1 MRRVKDRRRDT
12 KNRFKSAIMFSGI
25 FATVIFEADRLCT
38 FAMILIA
45 VCHGA
50 RCRSTTGRIAITD
63 RLAVPV
69 TVIHAC
75 LCLTSISLTS
85 ISLTSISLASIG
97 LATYL
102 LDPAVGQGSMVLSIS
117 TIPMGIG
124 VLCRRL
130 IFCLWVDMKVFPA
143 TFKAKVGCLGVR
155 SHFRDCQERFHRM
168 SCKLGVAVDL
178 STIMEDQKFVAEHL
192 FRLAR
197 TAQNWP
203 RTAISIKKKKPGP
216 NYFDA

>member
-12 KNRFKSAIMFSGI
+12 KNRFKSAIMFGSI
-25 FATVIFEADRLCT
+25 FATVILEADRLCA

-75 LCLTSISLTS
+75 LCHACLCLASLCLTIISLTS
-85 ISLTSISLASIG
+85 IG
-97 LATYL
+97 LATNL
-102 LDPAVGQGSMVLSIS
+102 LDPAVDQGSMVLSIS
-117 TIPMGIG
+117 TVPMGIG

-130 IFCLWVDMKVFPA
+130 IFCLWVNMKVFPA

-155 SHFRDCQERFHRM
+155 SHFQDCQERFHGM

-203 RTAISIKKKKPGP
+203 HTAIVFKKK
-216 NYFDA
+216 